1 MPGYM
6 QQQGPDF
13 RALATVLEEAKNI
26 VCFIH
31 PQATYDAV
39 AAALSLQLA
48 GEQSGRSVEVVCE
61 EQMRVEYSHLVGI
74 DRVQQSVG
82 NRDLIVSFAYN
93 EDQVDKVSYNVD
105 DNNQR
110 FELVI
115 SPKSGAK
122 TLDPST
128 IEFRR
133 AGMSA
138 DIIYLFGYHALEEL
152 GEMYTKEKYTID
164 SAFTVAVT
172 QSQIPAFAK
181 LHLTL
186 QEEQLSYSELVYFMI
201 RQLQVAEIK
210 DDIATN
216 LLSGME
222 YASER
227 FLSSNLSARTF
238 ETVANLMRRGGQR
251 HNDNPAYQY
260 LSMPIRQDGEAYNNN
275 TTLDQPVRRPEPGQ
289 SSVPQGMISGAQ
301 MSESKNRKGSGKPVT
316 PSEFAQAMGSR
327 S

>member
-1 MPGYM
+1 M
-6 QQQGPDF
+6 QQPGPDF
-13 RALATVLEEAKNI
+13 RALSTVLENAKNI

-39 AAALSLQLA
+39 AAALAVQLA
-48 GEQSGRSVEVVCE
+48 GTESGRSVEIVCQE
-61 EQMRVEYSHLVGI
+61 PMRVEYTHLVGI

-105 DNNQR
+105 DANQR

-138 DIIYLFGYHALEEL
+138 DIVLLFGYHALEEL

-164 SAFTVAVT
+164 SAFTVAIT
-172 QSQIPAFAK
+172 QSTIPAFAK

-186 QEEQLSYSELVYFMI
+186 QEEQLSYSEMVYFMI
-201 RQLQVAEIK
+201 RQLQIAEIK

-222 YASER
+222 YATER
-227 FLSSNLSARTF
+227 FLSPNLSPRTF
-238 ETVANLMRRGGQR
+238 ETVANLMRRGAQR
-251 HNDNPAYQY
+251 YSDNPAFQY
-260 LSMPIRQDGEAYNNN
+260 LSMPIRQDGEAFSSASQA
-275 TTLDQPVRRPEPGQ
+275 QPVRRPEPGLAPGHQ
-289 SSVPQGMISGAQ
+289 GVFSGTQIQEDKGRKVSS
-301 MSESKNRKGSGKPVT
+301 KPVS

-327 S
+327 T